1 MNPTLINIKIMLLV
15 VTVYADKNL
24 EYDAAYKF
32 INDMDEESKLHGKI
46 MKREFNK
53 DIATTKKF

>member
-15 VTVYADKNL
+15 VIVYADDKFRV
-24 EYDAAYKF
+24 DAAYKF

-46 MKREFNK
+46 MKK
-53 DIATTKKF
+53 

>member
-1 MNPTLINIKIMLLV
+1 MLI
-15 VTVYADKNL
+15 KNL

-46 MKREFNK
+46 LKREFNK

>member
-15 VTVYADKNL
+15 VTVYADN
-24 EYDAAYKF
+24 
-32 INDMDEESKLHGKI
+32 EESKLHGKI

>member
-1 MNPTLINIKIMLLV
+1 MLMI
-15 VTVYADKNL
+15 NL

-46 MKREFNK
+46 MKK
-53 DIATTKKF
+53 